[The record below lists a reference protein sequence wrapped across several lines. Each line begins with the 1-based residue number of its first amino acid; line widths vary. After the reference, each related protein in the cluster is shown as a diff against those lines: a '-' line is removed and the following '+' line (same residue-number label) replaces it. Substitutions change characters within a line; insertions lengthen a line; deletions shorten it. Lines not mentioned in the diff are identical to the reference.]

1 MGCDIPDIRLTVCIG
16 EFLANFN
23 NISVFGQGF
32 QRMYGSC
39 RRCWGGVAVTATR
52 QPLWSCCGLVKLV
65 RSTFKQK
72 LSNWFSSSFKKKYAW
87 LMTRR
92 PWCQQGFGQSTAEAE
107 CGPPDLPEGG
117 SECYVHR
124 QEPLQWVSFSLYAS
138 PVNYFSQSSTPRR
151 LGWMT
156 APKLATS
163 LRSVSAA
170 SASAAWAAATSA
182 TANLQMSELMLLLPG
197 NCCPTFRQNTCKCQS
212 FVSTNLCLAK

>member
-1 MGCDIPDIRLTVCIG
+1 MVFSHKNPANKPFCC
-16 EFLANFN
+16 ENFN
-23 NISVFGQGF
+23 IRAPGMKFWSILAQFTLAILSRYFPSNEISLKYCVYRKKQ
-32 QRMYGSC
+32 Y
-39 RRCWGGVAVTATR
+39 
-52 QPLWSCCGLVKLV
+52 
-65 RSTFKQK
+65 RS
-72 LSNWFSSSFKKKYAW
+72 WV

-92 PWCQQGFGQSTAEAE
+92 PWCQQGFGQSTAGAE

-117 SECYVHR
+117 SECYVHC
-124 QEPLQWVSFSLYAS
+124 QEPIQWVRFSLYAS

-163 LRSVSAA
+163 SRSVSAA
-170 SASAAWAAATSA
+170 SASAAWDAATGA